1 MEVKP
6 HQRFSQFSKL
16 PLPLSNRVG
25 WPWTEESLLT
35 PESIADSFPWPRI
48 TIVTPS
54 YNQGNFIEETIRSVL
69 LQGYPNLEYIIMD
82 GGSTDNTVEII
93 KKYEPWLTYWVSE
106 KDRGQSHA
114 INKGFLR
121 ATGEIYGWIN
131 SDDGYLPGALSL
143 VAQSISNRKKTIV
156 IGASKRLYEL
166 GAREEIDRRRPTH
179 DEMLYEGRTFPQPGV
194 FWTMDLWDAA
204 NCLREELF
212 YAMDYDVWLRM
223 LPKAESVIFSDAVFS
238 YEHWHAEQKMQFKNE
253 IEEEIYFSQK
263 AYVVLQAARLMGIH
277 PLYWMAR
284 SYFRRI
290 SNSLKTGAYTS
301 LRGSRLQK
309 AAFRAL
315 FYQEYISW
323 MSPIQKGMSSNNVKA
338 GR

>member
-1 MEVKP
+1 MYPFPKP
-6 HQRFSQFSKL
+6 ERGDKTD
-16 PLPLSNRVG
+16 
-25 WPWTEESLLT
+25 WPWMEESH
-35 PESIADSFPWPRI
+35 PDPNAMPNGSPWPRI
-48 TIVTPS
+48 SIVTPS
-54 YNQGNFIEETIRSVL
+54 YNQAQFLEETVRSVL
-69 LQGYPNLEYIIMD
+69 MQGYPNLEYIIMD
-82 GGSTDNTVEII
+82 AGSTDGSVAII
-93 KKYEPWLTYWVSE
+93 KKYENWLAYWVSE
-106 KDRGQSHA
+106 KDGGQSQA
-114 INKGFLR
+114 INKGFSK

-131 SDDGYLPGALSL
+131 SDDGYLPGALGL
-143 VAQSISNRKKTIV
+143 VAQSISHRNKTMV
-156 IGASKRLYEL
+156 IGATRRLHEL
-166 GAREEIDRRRPTH
+166 EGSREEIDRRHPTY

-194 FWTMDLWDAA
+194 FWTKDLWDAA

-238 YEHWHAEQKMQFKNE
+238 YEHWHAEQKMQFRNE
-253 IEEEIYFSQK
+253 MEEEIYFSQK

-277 PLYWMAR
+277 PFSWLVK

-290 SNSLKTGAYTS
+290 SNAFKTRASTR

-315 FYQEYISW
+315 FYKDYISW
-323 MSPIQKGMSSNNVKA
+323 MTPIQKGISSNNVKA